1 MLKHELIFGRPRLG
15 SLINNVYIP
24 KLKVKMIFSEI
35 YQPETL
41 ENYNKYDTFIEK
53 DKIFGD
59 KDRSRDEVILGV
71 ESSFDDSCA
80 SLVNSFG
87 EIKAQERI
95 GMWDQWRSLDGVDP
109 RVAAEKHAENLP
121 IAVQKVLDDHKLTP
135 GDKRLRAIA
144 FTLGPG
150 QESSLSVG
158 INLA

>member
-95 GMWDQWRSLDGVDP
+95 GMWD
-109 RVAAEKHAENLP
+109 
-121 IAVQKVLDDHKLTP
+121 
-135 GDKRLRAIA
+135 
-144 FTLGPG
+144 
-150 QESSLSVG
+150 
-158 INLA
+158 